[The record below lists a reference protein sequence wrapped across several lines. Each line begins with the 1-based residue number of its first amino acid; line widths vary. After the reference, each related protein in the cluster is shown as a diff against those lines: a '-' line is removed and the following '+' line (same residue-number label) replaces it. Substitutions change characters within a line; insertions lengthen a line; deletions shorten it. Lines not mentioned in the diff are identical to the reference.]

1 VALGVFFLAGAA
13 VAAVAAASLALPGG
27 LLGRIW
33 RLKPEAQPALAG
45 LGLGA
50 VLLMA
55 AVAIAC
61 ALAAIGLWRGFRW
74 AHGLAAA
81 LLAINLI
88 GAALQATVRGD
99 PRAWLGVPISLLLLA
114 YLWSGEVRHYFRVR
128 GG

>member
-1 VALGVFFLAGAA
+1 VFFLAGAA
-13 VAAVAAASLALPGG
+13 IAAVAAASLALPGG
-27 LLGRIW
+27 PLESMW
-33 RLKPEAQPALAG
+33 RLKPEARAALG
-45 LGLGA
+45 SMGLGA

-61 ALAAIGLWRGFRW
+61 ALAAIGLWRGLRW
-74 AHGLAAA
+74 AHGLAAG
-81 LLAINLI
+81 LLAINLL

-99 PRAWLGVPISLLLLA
+99 PRAWIGVPISLLLLA